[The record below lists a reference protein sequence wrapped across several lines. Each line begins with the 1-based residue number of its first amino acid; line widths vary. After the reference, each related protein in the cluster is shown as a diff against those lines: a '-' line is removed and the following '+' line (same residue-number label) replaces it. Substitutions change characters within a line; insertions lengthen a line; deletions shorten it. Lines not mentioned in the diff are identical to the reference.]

1 MVVTGDMKELIGKSV
16 LVTGG
21 GGFIGSHLVEQLVE
35 LGVKTRA
42 FVHYRSDGSW
52 GWLDQSPCKDD
63 VEVISGD
70 LRDRDN
76 VATAVKNVDIVYHL
90 AALIAIPYSYSS
102 PGSFIQTNVEGTF
115 NIVQACRDFN
125 IQKMIHTS
133 TSEVYGTAQRVPID
147 EMHPLQAQS
156 PYAASKIAADKIVE
170 SFHLSFGL
178 PTITVRPFNTFGPRQ
193 SSRAVI
199 PTIIAQ
205 ALTSEKI
212 RLGNVHPTRDLNYV
226 ANTVDGF
233 VRAALSKSGVGWT
246 VNLGSGVEVSVG
258 DLAKMI
264 SRLVGKETVIEVD
277 EQRVRPQK
285 SEVDRLLADNAL
297 AQSRLNW
304 KPAVPLEQG
313 LINTIE
319 WMRKYIDKY
328 RPSSYVV

>member
-304 KPAVPLEQG
+304 KPAVSLEQG

>member
-1 MVVTGDMKELIGKSV
+1 MVVTGDIKELIGKSV

-63 VEVISGD
+63 VEVIAGD

-102 PGSFIQTNVEGTF
+102 PGSFIQANVEGTF

-264 SRLVGKETVIEVD
+264 SRLVGKEAVIEVD
-277 EQRVRPQK
+277 EQRVRPQR

-297 AQSRLNW
+297 AQSKLKW
-304 KPAVPLEQG
+304 KPVVSLEQG

>member
-1 MVVTGDMKELIGKSV
+1 MVVTEDMKELIGKSV

-21 GGFIGSHLVEQLVE
+21 GGFIGSHLVEQLVA

-63 VEVISGD
+63 VEVIAGD

-76 VATAVKNVDIVYHL
+76 VATAVRNVDIVYHL

-102 PGSFIQTNVEGTF
+102 PGSFIQANVEGTF

-304 KPAVPLEQG
+304 KPAVSLEQG